1 MSVVVGRALYGGGFA
16 SEDGRVLPFVL
27 PGERVEG
34 EAAGL
39 VTILE
44 RSAER
49 VAPGC
54 VHFGVCGGC
63 QYQHAA
69 YAGQLGWKAG
79 ILGELFAGAGLGSLP
94 EAAVHAGDPWGYR
107 NRIRL
112 RVRVWE
118 EEVHVG
124 YSRRGTH
131 AFLPVRMCPIAAPVL
146 WRAAEALIRLG
157 REDALC
163 GRFLATATEVE
174 LFATGDEGRLQMQLF
189 LGSVPPEKGREFGA
203 FCERL
208 REEIPE
214 LAGVGAMLDPELGRR
229 VRKEWGGASWGAEG
243 LNYAAAGRSYWV
255 SRGAFFQVNRFLLET
270 LVRLV
275 TEGRAGELAWDLYA
289 GVGLFSR
296 PLSER
301 FGRVIAVEGG
311 EAAARDL
318 TIAGKTAGFE
328 AVRSGILEFLRAG
341 VLQRER
347 PEMIVLD
354 PPRAGLGVEGC
365 GLLSR
370 IGAAEVVYVSC
381 DPTTLARDLSVLRE
395 GGYDV
400 EKLDLV
406 DLFPQTFHMETVVRL
421 RHSVR
426 SS

>member
-1 MSVVVGRALYGGGFA
+1 
-16 SEDGRVLPFVL
+16 
-27 PGERVEG
+27 
-34 EAAGL
+34 
-39 VTILE
+39 
-44 RSAER
+44 
-49 VAPGC
+49 
-54 VHFGVCGGC
+54 
-63 QYQHAA
+63 
-69 YAGQLGWKAG
+69 
-79 ILGELFAGAGLGSLP
+79 
-94 EAAVHAGDPWGYR
+94 
-107 NRIRL
+107 
-112 RVRVWE
+112 
-118 EEVHVG
+118 
-124 YSRRGTH
+124 
-131 AFLPVRMCPIAAPVL
+131 
-146 WRAAEALIRLG
+146 
-157 REDALC
+157 
-163 GRFLATATEVE
+163 
-174 LFATGDEGRLQMQLF
+174 
-189 LGSVPPEKGREFGA
+189 
-203 FCERL
+203 
-208 REEIPE
+208 
-214 LAGVGAMLDPELGRR
+214 
-229 VRKEWGGASWGAEG
+229 
-243 LNYAAAGRSYWV
+243 
-255 SRGAFFQVNRFLLET
+255 VNRFLLET